1 MKKLNVILSLIMFG
15 FLLNS
20 CNNDNTQG
28 SYPYSVSMT
37 DAPGPYQKVNVDVIG
52 VEIKGE
58 GSESTTLNVIPG
70 IYDLLTLSNGVEKL
84 IATDT
89 LGISKVSQIRLILG
103 TRNTVVLLDG
113 TSYPLSTPSAE
124 QSGLKL
130 QVNQRLQEGIMYH
143 VLLDFDANKSII
155 KLGNGGYKLKPVI
168 RTIETAISGAIKGS
182 ITPTGTLAVAT
193 ATNLVTLETYSTNV
207 NVEGKFLVMGLPS
220 GKYSLTITPDINS
233 TPVLKEVIIGNIDVE
248 IGQTKIITAI
258 NLS

>member
-1 MKKLNVILSLIMFG
+1 
-15 FLLNS
+15 
-20 CNNDNTQG
+20 
-28 SYPYSVSMT
+28 
-37 DAPGPYQKVNVDVIG
+37 
-52 VEIKGE
+52 
-58 GSESTTLNVIPG
+58 
-70 IYDLLTLSNGVEKL
+70 
-84 IATDT
+84 
-89 LGISKVSQIRLILG
+89 
-103 TRNTVVLLDG
+103 VVLLDG